1 MIYETLNPKAFICF
15 LLHSLLITQKKK
27 KKKKKLSCAKSIDL
41 GKKNTITELKECQHI
56 VEGPPCPH
64 QAPGIMKT

>member
-27 KKKKKLSCAKSIDL
+27 KKKKAFMC
-41 GKKNTITELKECQHI
+41 KKH
-56 VEGPPCPH
+56 
-64 QAPGIMKT
+64 